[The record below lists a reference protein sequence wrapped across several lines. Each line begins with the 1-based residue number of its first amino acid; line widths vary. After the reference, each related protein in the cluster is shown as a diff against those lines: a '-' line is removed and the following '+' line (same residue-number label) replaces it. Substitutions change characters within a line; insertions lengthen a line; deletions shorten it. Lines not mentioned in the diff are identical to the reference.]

1 MEIKGF
7 ATAVWLILDNF
18 LAWHRLLVMM
28 LTTPSSTGMLCTL
41 TPPPCLLPH
50 PSIAPAREMQCY
62 IDAAEYLLIY

>member
-7 ATAVWLILDNF
+7 ATAAWLILDNF

-41 TPPPCLLPH
+41 TPPPPPASLTPVWLLQGKCSVTLMLQ
-50 PSIAPAREMQCY
+50 SIY
-62 IDAAEYLLIY
+62 